1 MSKRPDSIR
10 TKFAPLFDKSL
21 KNALATCIGREFP
34 RIGGP
39 RIRALCAQLMLD
51 LVDAHHPPRER
62 VAHGQA
68 VWMAVPVDQ
77 PPHRHQR
84 IADIALVPV
93 ILDLSTDDDVQRRL
107 DRCPAEQ
114 RLLEKVLRLCRQA
127 HTQGGLLSNCDLAE
141 LLAQNDARIAAV
153 LSSYERRTG
162 QLVPRRATLHDV
174 GTALTH
180 KRIICYKR
188 YAEGKEPH
196 LVARETWHTLEAV
209 DRYLGQYDR
218 VRCCRLQGL
227 SPEQTA
233 HTLSCSVGL
242 VREYLRIDDEL
253 QAAATEKPT

>member
-10 TKFAPLFDKSL
+10 TKFAPLLDKSL

-51 LVDAHHPPRER
+51 LVNAHHPSRER
-62 VAHGQA
+62 VGHGQA

-84 IADIALVPV
+84 IADVSLVPV
-93 ILDLSTDDDVQRRL
+93 ILDLSTDEDVQRRL
-107 DRCPAEQ
+107 DRCPAER

-127 HTQGGLLSNCDLAE
+127 HAQGGLLSNCDLAE

-153 LSSYERRTG
+153 LSDYERRTG

-188 YAEGKEPH
+188 YVEGKEPH
-196 LVARETWHTLEAV
+196 LVAKETWHTLEAV
-209 DRYLGQYDR
+209 DRYLGQ
-218 VRCCRLQGL
+218 VRPRAVL
-227 SPEQTA
+227 SPA
-233 HTLSCSVGL
+233 RTLAGANRPHAL
-242 VREYLRIDDEL
+242 L
-253 QAAATEKPT
+253 